1 MVPHS
6 FHKLAST
13 PYWLLFDLILT
24 TMKTCKVFWS
34 GASKSGNHY
43 VGVEYFEGDFAVK
56 RFVKVT
62 GTVEY
67 TVDQEVQIPDAA
79 LS

>member
-1 MVPHS
+1 
-6 FHKLAST
+6 
-13 PYWLLFDLILT
+13 
-24 TMKTCKVFWS
+24 MKTCKVFWS